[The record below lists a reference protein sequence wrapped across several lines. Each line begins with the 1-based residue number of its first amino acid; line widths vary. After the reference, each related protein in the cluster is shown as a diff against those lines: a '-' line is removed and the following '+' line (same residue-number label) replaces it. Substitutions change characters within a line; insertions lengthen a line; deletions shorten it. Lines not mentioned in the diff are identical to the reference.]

1 MESEKLG
8 YVLVVVVVCILLT
21 LQFNVY
27 GKTKALIRKVTN
39 LFPSLDKL
47 RIDHVPLVDNDGDH
61 EMVTQLLVEDN
72 MVVKEEFKTIMDS
85 INNYLSK
92 NKGAASDFMLIK
104 DIVERNCD
112 SIEEEISTQTPIPL
126 YIGLM
131 GTMCGIVLG
140 LGKIALLGN
149 GFSNFIVNPQQS
161 IGELMGGVAIAM
173 VASLFGI
180 ILSTLGSWKAK
191 KSKSILETE
200 KNEFY
205 SWIQAELLPV
215 LSGNIENTL
224 QLLQRNLTAF
234 NSSFFSNISRM
245 ENALQTMNGSF
256 EDQLQILNT
265 LKELDIHK
273 MAIANVKVLQQLEVS
288 THSFEEFAAYLSQ
301 TTEYLHAV
309 RDLNA
314 KVSEC
319 MNNSLAITHLAAYFE
334 EEKDYFEERKSVINQ
349 GVVTF
354 DDLLKKSFSALQENA
369 DLGFNSFSQFVVEH
383 KNKIESYLQASENAM
398 EQKVCDLSVS
408 MESHINEQVNL
419 LEAKLGELNS
429 IAEAMKNF
437 ASLQTNLSNL
447 VDALQTKPSDSY
459 EVVASVD
466 KLGKKLDILCQVV
479 KDSGNSG
486 WQDSDEETKY
496 VSLSILNKPYMRMLL
511 YVLAFVLFLASLG
524 VIFIAGHLIVNLIKL

>member
-1 MESEKLG
+1 MDSEVLG
-8 YVLVVVVVCILLT
+8 YVLIGIVVCVLLV

-27 GKTKALIRKVTN
+27 GKTKVLIGKVNN

-47 RIDHVPLVDNDGDH
+47 RIDHVSLADNESDYV
-61 EMVTQLLVEDN
+61 MATQLLVEDGA
-72 MVVKEEFKTIMDS
+72 VVKKEFKTIMDS

-131 GTMCGIVLG
+131 GTMFGIVLG
-140 LGKIALLGN
+140 LGKIALIG
-149 GFSNFIVNPQQS
+149 GFSNFIDKPQQS
-161 IGELMGGVAIAM
+161 IGELMGGVAVAM
-173 VASLFGI
+173 IASLCGI

-191 KSKSILETE
+191 KSKSILEAE
-200 KNEFY
+200 KNDFY

-256 EDQLQILNT
+256 EDQLQILNR
-265 LKELDIHK
+265 LKELDVHK
-273 MAIANVKVLQQLEVS
+273 MATANVKVLQQLEVS

-314 KVSEC
+314 KVSEY
-319 MNNSLAITHLAAYFE
+319 MNNSLAINHLAAYFE
-334 EEKDYFEERKSVINQ
+334 EEKNYFEERKSVINQ

-354 DDLLKKSFSALQENA
+354 DDLLKKSFSVLQENA
-369 DLGFNSFSQFVVEH
+369 DLGFNSLSQFVVEH
-383 KNKIESYLQASENAM
+383 KNKIEGYLQASENEM
-398 EQKVCDLSVS
+398 EQKVCDLNAS

-419 LEAKLGELNS
+419 LEAKLGELGTIS
-429 IAEAMKNF
+429 EAMKDF
-437 ASLQTNLSNL
+437 TSLKAELSNL
-447 VDALQTKPSDSY
+447 VNALQTKSSDSY

-466 KLGKKLDILCQVV
+466 KLGKKLDTLCQVV
-479 KDSGNSG
+479 KNSG
-486 WQDSDEETKY
+486 SFGWRGSEEGAKDI
-496 VSLSILNKPYMRMLL
+496 SIAIFNKPYMRILI

-524 VIFIAGHLIVNLIKL
+524 VIFMAGLLIINLIKL